1 MQTIQ
6 TKSREELEQIVRQ
19 EFPAEQFSIVMGILE
34 ELKSTSEKHRTNIQ
48 FNLASSSRGKI
59 EILRKHIDSS
69 NSFLAQPRQPVPKV
83 ARKHVERIVRRDFPS
98 EQFENVMA
106 ILDEYGKEKFEN
118 EASRVQVDILK
129 LSSGNIDSLRK
140 NVKAAKSDYRDVIS
154 WAEYP
159 NYRWDTSKLSIEEQ
173 RKICSKD
180 WKQYL
185 DWVNAK

>member
-1 MQTIQ
+1 MQESP
-6 TKSREELEQIVRQ
+6 KFSRDDLEQIVHQ
-19 EFPAEQFSIVMGILE
+19 EFPADQFSTVMTILD
-34 ELKSTSEKHRTNIQ
+34 ELSPKSKKNRISIQ
-48 FNLASSSRGKI
+48 INLSKGSRGKI

-69 NSFLAQPRQPVPKV
+69 NAFLAQPRQPVPKV

-118 EASRVQVDILK
+118 EVSRVQVDILK
-129 LSSGNIDSLRK
+129 LSSGSIDSLRK

-173 RKICSKD
+173 KEICSKD

>member
-1 MQTIQ
+1 
-6 TKSREELEQIVRQ
+6 
-19 EFPAEQFSIVMGILE
+19 
-34 ELKSTSEKHRTNIQ
+34 
-48 FNLASSSRGKI
+48 
-59 EILRKHIDSS
+59 
-69 NSFLAQPRQPVPKV
+69 
-83 ARKHVERIVRRDFPS
+83 
-98 EQFENVMA
+98 MA

-118 EASRVQVDILK
+118 KVSRVQVDILK
-129 LSSGNIDSLRK
+129 LSSGSIDSLRK

-173 RKICSKD
+173 KEICSKD